1 MVATAP
7 QKPQEGQKIALPP
20 ELYNL
25 LKNPGIKATFAR
37 LRREYPTN
45 PEYAVNYL
53 RETLKAALRPDNG
66 RVVLTCRAALPDHA
80 TIVLG
85 YVTEEWQ
92 TTADLIEQMA
102 DVLSESGVREGL
114 RKLRD
119 DVRFQ
124 TIESRK
130 CPDRNSGY
138 RSMQQWRLK
147 PEGRMS

>member
-1 MVATAP
+1 MVASAP
-7 QKPQEGQKIALPP
+7 TKPQESQKIALPP

-37 LRREYPTN
+37 LRREYPGTD
-45 PEYAVNYL
+45 YAVNYL
-53 RETLKAALRPDNG
+53 KTFLRPQSERG
-66 RVVLTCRAALPDHA
+66 VAPGYREAQSDHA

-85 YVTEEWQ
+85 YVTEQWQ

-102 DVLSESGVREGL
+102 AELSESAVREGL

-124 TIESRK
+124 SIESRK
-130 CPDRNSGY
+130 SPARNTRH
-138 RSMQQWRLK
+138 RSMQEWRLK
-147 PEGRMS
+147 PEGGEA